1 MGYCHVYLFQNIY
14 KIRSTHTLTVSLEC
28 RPLLIMLVR
37 KGGFWTQ
44 TPSSVTG
51 ETLIAIQVKPYC
63 KFTAIVVT
71 MNAHSKFIKY
81 VELHGLS
88 LLKISL
94 YGWIFQGFKLLW
106 FVKLRQRHDYL
117 FMP

>member
-14 KIRSTHTLTVSLEC
+14 KIQSTHTLTVSLEC

-71 MNAHSKFIKY
+71 MNVHSKFIKY
-81 VELHGLS
+81 IKITWPFITKNILWMDIFKGLNYCG
-88 LLKISL
+88 L
-94 YGWIFQGFKLLW
+94 
-106 FVKLRQRHDYL
+106 
-117 FMP
+117 